1 MKEKVSP
8 SVRLNKIMNDRNL
21 KQVDILEM
29 SKPFQKELRITMGKS
44 ALSQYVNG
52 KQAPDQHRVYLLAK
66 TLDVNEAWLMGY
78 DVPMKK
84 DVTPSNL
91 IPIKQT
97 KLIPVIGTIACG
109 SPIFAEQNIIDTVAF
124 PVELLPSGEIFFLK
138 ADGDSME
145 PDIKDG
151 SYVMIRKQEDVENGE
166 IAAVLL
172 NGDEDSTLK
181 RVRKMGSTIL
191 LEAINDAYEPYL
203 VNEDNPARIIGK
215 AVKVLNDL

>member
-1 MKEKVSP
+1 MMFSK
-8 SVRLNKIMNDRNL
+8 NL
-21 KQVDILEM
+21 KYLREKHGMEQI
-29 SKPFQKELRITMGKS
+29 ELANLLGRKSSSSISEWESGKYLPKIGV
-44 ALSQYVNG
+44 LSQIASIFHVE
-52 KQAPDQHRVYLLAK
+52 
-66 TLDVNEAWLMGY
+66 LDDLMN
-78 DVPMKK
+78 K
-84 DVTPSNL
+84 DLSFKPTNL

-124 PVELLPSGEIFFLK
+124 PVELLPSGEVFFLQ
-138 ADGDSME
+138 ANGDSME

-181 RVRKMGSTIL
+181 RVRKMGDTIL
-191 LEAINDAYEPYL
+191 LEAINDEYEPYL

>member
-1 MKEKVSP
+1 MFSK
-8 SVRLNKIMNDRNL
+8 NL
-21 KQVDILEM
+21 KYLREKHGMEQI
-29 SKPFQKELRITMGKS
+29 ELANLLGRKSSSSISEWESGKYS
-44 ALSQYVNG
+44 PKIGVLSQIASIFHVE
-52 KQAPDQHRVYLLAK
+52 
-66 TLDVNEAWLMGY
+66 LDDLMN
-78 DVPMKK
+78 K
-84 DVTPSNL
+84 DLSFKPTNL

-109 SPIFAEQNIIDTVAF
+109 SPIFAEQNVIDTVAF
-124 PVELLPSGEIFFLK
+124 PVELLPSGEVFFLK
-138 ADGDSME
+138 ANGDSME
-145 PDIKDG
+145 PNIKNG

-181 RVRKMGSTIL
+181 RVRKMGNTIL

-203 VNEDNPARIIGK
+203 VSEDNPARIIGK

>member
-1 MKEKVSP
+1 MFSK
-8 SVRLNKIMNDRNL
+8 NL
-21 KQVDILEM
+21 KYLREKHGMEQI
-29 SKPFQKELRITMGKS
+29 ELANLLGRKSSSSISEWESGKYS
-44 ALSQYVNG
+44 PKIGVLSQIASIFHVE
-52 KQAPDQHRVYLLAK
+52 
-66 TLDVNEAWLMGY
+66 LDDLMN
-78 DVPMKK
+78 K
-84 DVTPSNL
+84 DLSFKPTNL

-109 SPIFAEQNIIDTVAF
+109 SPIFAEQNVIDTVAF
-124 PVELLPSGEIFFLK
+124 PVELLPGGEVFFLK
-138 ADGDSME
+138 ANGDSME
-145 PDIKDG
+145 PDIKNG

-181 RVRKMGSTIL
+181 RVRKMGDTIL

-203 VNEDNPARIIGK
+203 VNEENPARIIGK

>member
-1 MKEKVSP
+1 MFSK
-8 SVRLNKIMNDRNL
+8 NL
-21 KQVDILEM
+21 KYLREKHGMEQI
-29 SKPFQKELRITMGKS
+29 ELANLLGRKSSSSISEWESGKYS
-44 ALSQYVNG
+44 PKIGVLSQIASIFHVE
-52 KQAPDQHRVYLLAK
+52 
-66 TLDVNEAWLMGY
+66 LDDLMN
-78 DVPMKK
+78 K
-84 DVTPSNL
+84 DLSFKPTNL

-109 SPIFAEQNIIDTVAF
+109 SPIFAEQNVIDTVAF
-124 PVELLPSGEIFFLK
+124 PVELLPGGEVFFLK
-138 ADGDSME
+138 ANGDSME

-181 RVRKMGSTIL
+181 RVRKMGNTIL

-203 VNEDNPARIIGK
+203 VNEENPARIIGK

>member
-1 MKEKVSP
+1 MFSK
-8 SVRLNKIMNDRNL
+8 NL
-21 KQVDILEM
+21 KYLREKHGMEQI
-29 SKPFQKELRITMGKS
+29 ELANLLGRKSSSSISEWESGKYS
-44 ALSQYVNG
+44 PKIGVLSQIASIFHVE
-52 KQAPDQHRVYLLAK
+52 
-66 TLDVNEAWLMGY
+66 LDDLMN
-78 DVPMKK
+78 K
-84 DVTPSNL
+84 DLSFKPTNL

-109 SPIFAEQNIIDTVAF
+109 SPIFAEQNVIDTVAF
-124 PVELLPSGEIFFLK
+124 PVELLPSGEVFFLK
-138 ADGDSME
+138 AQGDSME

-181 RVRKMGSTIL
+181 RVRKMGDTIL

>member
-1 MKEKVSP
+1 MFSK
-8 SVRLNKIMNDRNL
+8 NL
-21 KQVDILEM
+21 KYLREKHGMEQI
-29 SKPFQKELRITMGKS
+29 ELANLLGRKSSSSISEWESGKYS
-44 ALSQYVNG
+44 PKIGVLSQIASIFHVE
-52 KQAPDQHRVYLLAK
+52 
-66 TLDVNEAWLMGY
+66 LDDLMN
-78 DVPMKK
+78 K
-84 DVTPSNL
+84 DLSFKPTNL

-109 SPIFAEQNIIDTVAF
+109 SPVFAEQNVIDTVAF
-124 PVELLPSGEIFFLK
+124 PVELLPSGEVFFLK
-138 ADGDSME
+138 AQGDSME
-145 PDIKDG
+145 PDIKNG

-181 RVRKMGSTIL
+181 RVRKMGDTIL

-203 VNEDNPARIIGK
+203 INENNPARIIGK

>member
-1 MKEKVSP
+1 MFSK
-8 SVRLNKIMNDRNL
+8 NL
-21 KQVDILEM
+21 KYLWEKHGMEQI
-29 SKPFQKELRITMGKS
+29 ELANLLGRKSSASISEWESGKYS
-44 ALSQYVNG
+44 PKIGVLSQIASIFHVE
-52 KQAPDQHRVYLLAK
+52 
-66 TLDVNEAWLMGY
+66 LDDLMN
-78 DVPMKK
+78 K
-84 DVTPSNL
+84 DLSFKPTNL

-109 SPIFAEQNIIDTVAF
+109 SPIFAEQNVIDTVAF
-124 PVELLPSGEIFFLK
+124 PVELLPGGEVFFLK
-138 ADGDSME
+138 ANGDSME

-181 RVRKMGSTIL
+181 RVRKMGNTIL

-203 VNEDNPARIIGK
+203 VNEENPARIIGK